1 MCGKKCRPLTWVVV
15 TGVVLWAAV
24 AAWAASPTETLQKAI
39 YTEETVGNVDEAI
52 KLYQQV
58 IDEAK
63 SAKNAAA
70 QAEYRLAQ
78 CLFKKGK
85 SAEASAALE
94 KLIADYPEEKELVA
108 KARKLLPSALKLRAA
123 PWQDH
128 EALVLDIKLATGLD
142 VGAYVYMIDSAQ
154 HEGKDAWRCSTR
166 AFIAINAAQSYSYV
180 LAEKES
186 FAPIKSRWMHS
197 QLGDVEAT
205 YSPDVVK
212 LHDLLKNTT
221 REVKL
226 DGPIFDNEEAA
237 ELFRRLPLAVGYKT
251 TIPLMTT
258 LGAGKIPLGL
268 EVTGKETIE
277 VPAGKFECFKVV
289 LNIGQTF
296 YISADE
302 HRYGVKFEAGGA
314 SGELS
319 HIYHLEPGK
328 PVTFETKDYSL
339 TLPERWFAF
348 TPKPLKK
355 DKEEGTA
362 IMDADGA
369 ATASVV
375 AKPIK
380 PEDQHKS
387 LRERAEGE
395 IELQK
400 KALKDFKVREGGI
413 QEQKIAGLPAVSLIA
428 DYRDDD
434 KKMVIYGI
442 TVQGEKVDVAFS
454 VTIAADRFE
463 AYRKDF
469 DKLVES
475 VKLK

>member
-1 MCGKKCRPLTWVVV
+1 MVVV
-15 TGVVLWAAV
+15 CTAV
-24 AAWAASPTETLQKAI
+24 AAWGASPSETLQKAI

-63 SAKNAAA
+63 SAKSAAA

-78 CLFKKGK
+78 CLFKKDRK
-85 SAEASAALE
+85 TEANAALE

-108 KARKLLPSALKLRAA
+108 KARRLLPTALKLQAA

-128 EALVLDIKLATGLD
+128 EALMLDIKLVTGLD
-142 VGAYVYMIDSAQ
+142 IGAYVYMIDSDK
-154 HEGKDAWRCSTR
+154 HEGKDIWRCSTR
-166 AFIAINAAQSYSYV
+166 AFVAVNGAQSYSYV

-197 QLGDVEAT
+197 LLGDVEAT
-205 YSPDVVK
+205 YLPDVVK

-226 DGPIFDNEEAA
+226 DGPIFDNEQVSEM
-237 ELFRRLPLAVGYKT
+237 FRRLPLAVGYKT
-251 TIPLMTT
+251 TIPVMAT
-258 LGAGKIPLGL
+258 LGSGKFPLGL
-268 EVTGKETIE
+268 EVTGKETVE
-277 VPAGKFECFKVV
+277 VPAGKFECFKIV

-296 YISADE
+296 YISTDE
-302 HRYGVKFEAGGA
+302 HRYAVKFAAGGVT
-314 SGELS
+314 GELS
-319 HIYHLEPGK
+319 QIYHLEPGR
-328 PVTFETKDYSL
+328 PLTFETKDFSL

-348 TPKPLKK
+348 TPQPLKK

-362 IMDADGA
+362 IMDVDGA
-369 ATASVV
+369 ATASAV

-380 PEDQHKS
+380 PEDKSKS
-387 LRERAEGE
+387 LRQRAEAE

-413 QEQKIAGLPAVSLIA
+413 EERKVAGLPAVSLLA
-428 DYRDDD
+428 DFRDDD
-434 KKMVIYGI
+434 KKMVMYAV
-442 TVQGEKVDVAFS
+442 TVQGEKTDVTFS
-454 VTIAADRFE
+454 VSIAADRFE

-469 DKLVES
+469 DKMVES

>member
-1 MCGKKCRPLTWVVV
+1 
-15 TGVVLWAAV
+15 
-24 AAWAASPTETLQKAI
+24 LQKAI

-63 SAKNAAA
+63 SAKSAAA

-78 CLFKKGK
+78 CLFKKNRT
-85 SAEASAALE
+85 AEANAALE
-94 KLIADYPEEKELVA
+94 KLIADYPDEKELVA
-108 KARKLLPSALKLRAA
+108 KARNQLPTALELQPP
-123 PWQDH
+123 PWKDH
-128 EALVLDIKLATGLD
+128 EALMLDLKLATGLD
-142 VGAYVYMIDSAQ
+142 IGAYVYMIDSDK
-154 HEGKDAWRCSTR
+154 HDGKDIWRCSTR
-166 AFIAINAAQSYSYV
+166 AFVAINGAQSYSYV
-180 LAEKES
+180 LADKES

-197 QLGDVEAT
+197 LLGDVEAT
-205 YSPDVVK
+205 YSPNAVK

-226 DGPIFDNEEAA
+226 DGPIFDNEQVA
-237 ELFRRLPLAVGYKT
+237 EMFRRLPLAVGYKT
-251 TIPLMTT
+251 TIPIMAT
-258 LGAGKIPLGL
+258 LGAGKFPLGV

-277 VPAGKFECFKVV
+277 VPAGKFECFKLV

-296 YISADE
+296 YTSTDE
-302 HRYGVKFEAGGA
+302 HRYIVKFEAGGA
-314 SGELS
+314 LGELS

-328 PVTFETKDYSL
+328 PLDFETKDFSL

-380 PEDQHKS
+380 PEDRQKS
-387 LRERAEGE
+387 LRERAEAAIDE
-395 IELQK
+395 HK
-400 KALKDFKVREGGI
+400 KELKDFKVRESGI
-413 QEQKIAGLPAVSLIA
+413 QERKIAGLPAISLLA
-428 DYRDDD
+428 DYVDDD
-434 KKMVIYGI
+434 KKMVMYSL
-442 TVQGEKVDVAFS
+442 TVQGEKTDVKFFAS
-454 VTIAADRFE
+454 VPADRFD
-463 AYRKDF
+463 AFRKVF
-469 DKLVES
+469 DKIVES
-475 VKLK
+475 VKPK